1 MRDLSANHCS
11 AHGETRGGG
20 LRGSD
25 RGRTGFTL
33 IELLVVIAII
43 AVLIGILLP
52 AIGAA
57 RRTART
63 TLCAAN
69 MRQMGLASAMYTG
82 DFAGFIPG
90 FSWKGGS
97 QPQDTAFADLRMAP
111 VDLQSVPNQAVDIM
125 RRKSGNNAIPWEAPN
140 WFSHLWFSHLVFL
153 DYLSDNPEEAI
164 AACPEDREQVERT
177 ETPVSNLPPAMIK
190 RKYESSYEASV
201 VTYSVDQ
208 EGGGF
213 MPISQHEDRWSVFNR
228 EPQYL
233 KNRRSAE
240 VAFPG
245 SKAHMFDTFDRHSQ
259 REDQFF
265 FADNGRQPVLF
276 FDASVSIRET
286 RDSNPGF
293 RPLDPTN
300 PAPTEIINVVPG
312 VGVERFTGYYRWTR
326 GGLRGIDF
334 GGKEVSTGQPRD

>member
-1 MRDLSANHCS
+1 VPVCPESRSTSLGGPRRRRLGAPIRV
-11 AHGETRGGG
+11 RGA
-20 LRGSD
+20 
-25 RGRTGFTL
+25 FTL

-63 TLCAAN
+63 TACSAN
-69 MRQMGLASAMYTG
+69 MRQLGLAAAMYTG
-82 DFAGFIPG
+82 DFSGYIPG
-90 FSWKGGS
+90 FSWKGGP
-97 QPQDTAFADLRMAP
+97 QPQKTGFADLAFAP
-111 VDLQSVPNQAVDIM
+111 TDKQSVPNQAVDLM
-125 RRKSGNNAIPWEAPN
+125 RRKTGNNAIPWEAPN

-153 DYLSDNPEEAI
+153 DYLGTNPEEPV
-164 AACPEDREQVERT
+164 AACPEDREQVERA
-177 ETPVSNLPPAMIK
+177 ETPVSDFLPALIK
-190 RKYESSYEASV
+190 RKYESSYETSA

-208 EGGGF
+208 ETAGVL
-213 MPISQHEDRWSVFNR
+213 PLSQHNDRWSVFNR
-228 EPQYL
+228 GDNYL
-233 KNRRSAE
+233 KNRRFAE

-259 REDQFF
+259 RNERFF
-265 FADNGRQPVLF
+265 FDAAARQPVLF
-276 FDASVSIRET
+276 FDSSVSVRET

-293 RPLDPTN
+293 RPLE
-300 PAPTEIINVVPG
+300 PASPEPTEIVEITPG
-312 VGVERFTGYYRWTR
+312 VGEQRYIGYYRWTR